1 MSAKDSRLL
10 IPVLMVGTFAILSTE
25 MSAVGILPAIADRF
39 GLTTSEAGITV
50 SLFAAVVMISA
61 LVTPLF
67 ASRFE
72 RKRMMILVLAVFT
85 VGNVCAA
92 FAPDFG
98 TFLAS
103 RTIPAIFHPIYCS
116 LALTVAAEVAREGE
130 ASKNVS
136 KVIMGVSSGM
146 ILGAPIVTFLA
157 EAVSFEASMLFL
169 AAVCAVV
176 LVATAAFMP
185 AMRSPTTVSY
195 RSQLGVLRRPLMIV
209 SLAAIMTL
217 TAGAYGVYSYISE
230 ILESYTGVP
239 AASVSAVLLV
249 FGVMSLV
256 GNLVAGRLLA
266 HRRTARMLAIGG
278 PLLLAIVYVL
288 VFSVGDLLVPMM
300 LVVLVWGAVSGMAN
314 NLQQNLVVS
323 AGRDAPEFS
332 NGLYLSLSNMGVT
345 VGTSVCGVI
354 MGS

>member
-1 MSAKDSRLL
+1 
-10 IPVLMVGTFAILSTE
+10 MVGTFAILSTE

-72 RKRMMILVLAVFT
+72 RKRMMMLVLAVFT

-209 SLAAIMTL
+209 SLAAIMIL

-230 ILESYTGVP
+230 ILESYTSVP